1 MMNTVIAVYYSP
13 SFSRSSG
20 LPDIYRHLKASPV
33 ARVQVS
39 PCWQRQFSG
48 RPGCKIRVYHNNL
61 FTHHTSAIP
70 LVKKMHW
77 NFVYCYLP
85 LGKLQGGKKYL
96 SMILSWSSL
105 RVLISSHLR
114 RWFLFWMTNRSLEK
128 NGCRPI
134 SGKLLQRRLINFMSA
149 GELGNKEK
157 IHHFL
162 NERFQTNMKL
172 YKVRICGTAPMNDLK
187 GDFR

>member
-1 MMNTVIAVYYSP
+1 MRNTVIAVYYSP

-48 RPGCKIRVYHNNL
+48 RPGYKKRVYHNNL

-85 LGKLQGGKKYL
+85 RGKLQGGGRSTFQWFYHDH
-96 SMILSWSSL
+96 ILECSL
-105 RVLISSHLR
+105 
-114 RWFLFWMTNRSLEK
+114 
-128 NGCRPI
+128 
-134 SGKLLQRRLINFMSA
+134 
-149 GELGNKEK
+149 
-157 IHHFL
+157 
-162 NERFQTNMKL
+162 
-172 YKVRICGTAPMNDLK
+172 VRIYDVGSYSGWLIGVWKKMVVAQFPVSYYK
-187 GDFR
+187 GDWLTSCALVSLGIRKNSPLS